1 MLRHCSPLPGYFDL
15 MLGAGFYDVE
25 QGKIATVVTHLEM
38 AEMAKQRPVPEPD
51 GVKLEHVD
59 ATADWYRDLY
69 RRVGGQDWLWF
80 ARIGMD
86 DAELSTILS
95 DPNVEVY
102 ALVKDGVAEGFMEL
116 DYRVTGECELAYFG
130 VTSALLGTGA
140 GRYLMNAAIRQA
152 WQKPIQRFHVH
163 TCTLDHP
170 EALGFYR
177 RSGFTPYRQ
186 QIEIADDPRLLGQ
199 LPMDAGRRVPII
211 R

>member
-1 MLRHCSPLPGYFDL
+1 
-15 MLGAGFYDVE
+15 MLGAGFYDVAK
-25 QGKIATVVTHLEM
+25 GKIATVVTHLEM
-38 AEMAKQRPVPEPD
+38 TVQAELRPVPQPD
-51 GVKLEHVD
+51 GIKLEQVK
-59 ATADWYRDLY
+59 ATVDWYRDLY

-80 ARIGMD
+80 SRIGMGD
-86 DAELSTILS
+86 SELSSILH
-95 DPNVEVY
+95 DPNIEIY
-102 ALVKDGVAEGFMEL
+102 ALTKDDTAEGFMEL

-130 VTSALLGTGA
+130 VTSVLLGTGL
-140 GRYLMNAAIRQA
+140 GRYLMNTAITQA
-152 WQKPIQRFHVH
+152 WKKPISRFHVH